1 MLAKQKQKVQFSIL
15 IDACSTNAINKK
27 PGNFLDSDP
36 DDLMILVGMIGG
48 SFTEEKA
55 FWLRVESW
63 KIVLRVKIELKSLE
77 IRS

>member
-36 DDLMILVGMIGG
+36 DDLMILVGMI
-48 SFTEEKA
+48 
-55 FWLRVESW
+55 V
-63 KIVLRVKIELKSLE
+63 
-77 IRS
+77 